1 MASGG
6 GKALK
11 GILAILTLLI
21 AIVILGIS
29 IATMVKV
36 YSKPKTPNGNADSK
50 GLSDKPNLMNVQPPA
65 QISNQDADKFS
76 AYQSYAKVLSDS
88 VNTSFNPC
96 DDFFMYTCGSFKGDM
111 SFSEV
116 ESGNMK
122 HVANSAKKDQALV
135 TPHKSTVGKQAAYHF
150 QKCKEAY
157 KDPKIIHQDGKT
169 ITDIYNLFKKN
180 AGIDFPLFS
189 PGWSGGFPS
198 ADVFAK
204 VVGVLSGQFQTE
216 TFVTFMIDTNWQHP
230 ADKGYRPYAVY
241 VDQTTL
247 TFSDTYY
254 IKAWDVYKDSL
265 KNASESILGDV
276 AGFLNVQLDEAQMEK
291 DLQAI
296 FDMEVAIAKT
306 INTDGNTRRN
316 YSHMVHPYKI
326 ADANAAF
333 PLLKF
338 DTYLQEAMA
347 FGSPDARNVVLKNPD
362 YQININEPDQLG
374 RLTTYLK
381 TVDARTIYNYFFY
394 RLLLGKAGFLPSAYK
409 SIAHDWLRD
418 DYAQLGRK
426 KTNDR
431 WKRVPRR
438 HPDEVGADDSAVEYV
453 CAEESAN
460 FLWYI
465 NARWFVDDLLPTDD
479 QRDKLRSSVALV
491 TAKVLEG
498 FQNQLDQLSWM
509 TSDTKKGAYDK
520 ITYLTRN
527 MGYPSKITDD
537 EWLDTYYKALKIDT
551 NSDYLSV
558 IDACI
563 QFLTYDQL
571 EHLTLTDQTI
581 RDDFG
586 GCPSI
591 VNAWYQPEMNSITFP
606 LGILQRPFFDVN
618 YPTAINYGAFGVVAG
633 HELTHGKPSILCLN
647 LLDSMT
653 RACSGTESGG

>member
-1 MASGG
+1 MGSGG

-36 YSKPKTPNGNADSK
+36 YSKPKTPNGDADSK

-76 AYQSYAKVLSDS
+76 AYQSYAQVLSGS

-116 ESGNMK
+116 ETGNMK
-122 HVANSAKKDQALV
+122 H
-135 TPHKSTVGKQAAYHF
+135 
-150 QKCKEAY
+150 AY

-180 AGIDFPLFS
+180 AGIDFPLFNS
-189 PGWSGGFPS
+189 GWSAGFPS

-216 TFVTFMIDTNWQHP
+216 TFVTFMIDTNWKHP
-230 ADKGYRPYAVY
+230 ADNGYRPYSIY

-247 TFSDTYY
+247 TFPDTYY

-276 AGFLNVQLDEAQMEK
+276 AGFLNVKLDEAQMEK

-296 FDMEVAIAKT
+296 FDMEVTIATK
-306 INTDGNTRRN
+306 INTDGNTRRD
-316 YSHMVHPYKI
+316 YGRMVHPYKI
-326 ADANAAF
+326 ADANTAF

-347 FGSPDARNVVLKNPD
+347 FGSQESRDVVLKD
-362 YQININEPDQLG
+362 SSYQINVNEPEQLG

-438 HPDEVGADDSAVEYV
+438 HPDEVGADDAAVEYV

-479 QRDKLRSSVALV
+479 QRNKLRDSVALV

-498 FQNQLDQLSWM
+498 FQNQLDQLNWM

-537 EWLDTYYKALKIDT
+537 TWLDQYYAALKIDT

-563 QFLTYDQL
+563 KFLTYDQL

-618 YPTAINYGAFGVVAG
+618 YPTAINYGAFGA
-633 HELTHGKPSILCLN
+633 
-647 LLDSMT
+647 SMT
-653 RACSGTESGG
+653 RASNGTESVG